1 MPISFGIYLIGF
13 AIVIGGIAW
22 GRSVAHVPALYIGIG
37 CVILLGI
44 GILTGVS
51 RTRQKD
57 TPS

>member
-1 MPISFGIYLIGF
+1 MSFGIYLIGF

-22 GRSVAHVPALYIGIG
+22 GLSVAHVPALYIGIG